1 MMYLSRIEL
10 DTARRSTMRALSMP
24 NLLHGAVES
33 AFSGGRERR
42 LWRLDTLRGRQYLL
56 LVSAEQPS
64 LSALDA
70 QFGTGTGWE
79 TRSYAPLLE
88 RIREGSAWR
97 FRLTANPT
105 VSLKA
110 GKGPR
115 GEVHA
120 HISPELQEK
129 WLMDRAEKHGF
140 ALEADQFGV
149 VSNKWYSFRKHGER
163 RVSLLAVTYEGVLRV
178 TDAALFRRTLTEGIG
193 RGKAYGMGLLTVM
206 RAQEGGA

>member
-79 TRSYAPLLE
+79 TRSYAPLL
-88 RIREGSAWR
+88 A
-97 FRLTANPT
+97 
-105 VSLKA
+105 
-110 GKGPR
+110 
-115 GEVHA
+115 
-120 HISPELQEK
+120 
-129 WLMDRAEKHGF
+129 RAEKHGF

-206 RAQEGGA
+206 RAPEGGA